1 MEGTKENPT
10 VINNNIQDIIK
21 VEDNKDRLLYTT
33 REVKEGITIKGK
45 QEEDIT
51 TDSRVD
57 LDKRFDP
64 DSESHLESDFDDY
77 IHGDKD
83 IEDKNMW
90 SRRR

>member
-45 QEEDIT
+45 
-51 TDSRVD
+51 
-57 LDKRFDP
+57 
-64 DSESHLESDFDDY
+64 
-77 IHGDKD
+77 
-83 IEDKNMW
+83 
-90 SRRR
+90 